1 MTCRIVFTMLA
12 EPNRFASSV
21 VTLQGYKAGVV
32 TPVQP
37 TCSHTISHHSS
48 ISFPT
53 AEKDEKIEKQI

>member
-32 TPVQP
+32 TPLNLHVP
-37 TCSHTISHHSS
+37 TQSPTIPPPPSLWL
-48 ISFPT
+48 
-53 AEKDEKIEKQI
+53 KRKRK